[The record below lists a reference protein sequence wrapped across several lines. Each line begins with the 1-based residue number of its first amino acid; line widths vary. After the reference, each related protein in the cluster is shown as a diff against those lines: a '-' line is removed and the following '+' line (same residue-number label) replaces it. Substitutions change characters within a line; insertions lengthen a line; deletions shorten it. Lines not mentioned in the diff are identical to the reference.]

1 MPTKRGTFS
10 GLLQIYKYAK
20 PYWLLIVLTMAS
32 MALFTSAEL
41 GFLACIAPFVEAFKG
56 LLADQTEAVAPPP
69 DVDIT
74 RLMQPGRW
82 AMYLAPALA
91 VLAFCKEWFSARVQW
106 GLLTDIRNALCTA
119 LLPQSL
125 KFFEDRRSGDLLSR
139 ITNDVNRA
147 QAAFQQV
154 FEGIPQQLFH
164 IIFGVGVA
172 VYFGRGLLLGGVVII
187 PLMLLPVAYMARR
200 IRRYGKEGLQRL
212 SDLTDLMT
220 QMFSGIRVIKAFKM
234 EDAEAQEFQNVNRK
248 FLGKMLKIAK
258 MRGLS
263 AGVLELFVR
272 GIIGLAIVL
281 VVILWQRGLLQIR
294 TRDLLMCIGGVYYA
308 FNALRKLTKSYNK
321 LQESV
326 PAADRI
332 IALIQHPPLLQDAPD
347 AQALEHIRQS
357 IVFRSVSFAYDTEPV
372 LRNVS
377 VAVKPGERVALV
389 GKSGAGKSTFAALA
403 MRFYDVTHGSVEF
416 DGVDVRQITRD
427 SLLDRIA
434 IVSQQT
440 FLFNRTIAENIRYGR
455 REASQEEVE
464 HAAKLANIHDFIVSL
479 PEGYNTM
486 CGEFGAKLSGGQ
498 RQRVAI
504 ARALLKDADILI
516 LDEAMVGLDT
526 ESEALVREALENL
539 MRGRTTFIITH
550 DLATIRNADRI
561 LVFRDGQIVAEGI
574 HDQLLSACA
583 DYRLLYGM
591 AAS

>member
-1 MPTKRGTFS
+1 MAKKIRTFS

-20 PYWLLIVLTMAS
+20 PYWFVIALTMAS

-41 GFLACIAPFVEAFKG
+41 GFLWCIAPFVEAFST
-56 LLADQTEAVAPPP
+56 LLADTQATP
-69 DVDIT
+69 DVNIEE
-74 RLMQPGRW
+74 LIQPGIW
-82 AMYLAPALA
+82 AMWLAPVLA

-106 GLLTDIRNALCTA
+106 GLLADLRNALCTA

-139 ITNDVNRA
+139 ITNDVNRT
-147 QAAFQQV
+147 QVAFQQI
-154 FEGIPQQLFH
+154 FEGIPQRVFH
-164 IIFGVGVA
+164 ILFGA
-172 VYFGRGLLLGGVVII
+172 AAALYFGRGLLLGGVVIV
-187 PLMLLPVAYMARR
+187 PLVLLPVVYLARR
-200 IRRYGKEGLQRL
+200 IRRYGKEGLQKL

-234 EDAEAQEFQNVNRK
+234 EDAETQEFQRVNLK
-248 FLGKMLKIAK
+248 FLSKMLKIAK

-263 AGVLELFVR
+263 AGILELFVR
-272 GIIGLAIVL
+272 GLIGLAIVL
-281 VVILWQRGLLQIR
+281 AAVLWQRKLLHIS
-294 TRDLLMCIGGVYYA
+294 TSHLLLCIGGVYYA
-308 FNALRKLTKSYNK
+308 FNALRKLAKSYNK

-332 IALIQHPPLLQDAPD
+332 MALIQHPPMLQDAPD
-347 AQALEHIRQS
+347 ACELERIEKK
-357 IVFRSVSFAYDTEPV
+357 IVFRGVSFAYDTEPV
-372 LRNVS
+372 LKDVS
-377 VAVKPGERVALV
+377 VTVKPGERVALV
-389 GKSGAGKSTFAALA
+389 GKSGAGKSTFAALV
-403 MRFYDVTHGSVEF
+403 MRFYDVTDGSVEF

-455 REASQEEVE
+455 RDASQEEVE
-464 HAAKLANIHDFIVSL
+464 RAAKLANIHEFIVSL
-479 PEGYNTM
+479 PDGYEAM

-498 RQRVAI
+498 RQRIAI
-504 ARALLKDADILI
+504 ARALLKDADLLI

-539 MRGRTTFIITH
+539 MKGRTTFIITH

-561 LVFRDGQIVAEGI
+561 LVFRDGLLVSEGK
-574 HDQLLSACA
+574 HDELMAGNK
-583 DYRLLYGM
+583 DYRVLYGM
-591 AAS
+591 VAN